1 MRKSHEIAAD
11 LTARMASLQAETDA
25 AKREALAAEV
35 ETLTNELREAQ
46 ATEAAQRA
54 LLNQRQL
61 SPEEKKELKRFSITK
76 FLREAADPKGLTGFE
91 AEMNEEA
98 RKELVG
104 SGRSL
109 EGVGIPSILMGV
121 DFAQKR
127 TGDYNNATDTGY
139 GPEFKAITHWSYIEA
154 LKNAMVA
161 ARAGV
166 RYIPGMQGNARVVKG
181 GSASA
186 SWLTEE
192 ASASVTKLTYTT
204 ADMTPKRLQ
213 ILAGYTMDLLKQ
225 SALPVESLIWDE
237 IISAHAQS
245 LDAAIFNGSGS
256 SGQPTGI
263 LAAANLNSIAM
274 GTDGGPITW
283 AKLVQMETE
292 VAADNGLF
300 GSLAYVTNSK
310 VAGDMKVIAKASNT
324 AVFLM
329 ENGHANGYP
338 VLVSNMIPS
347 NLTKGDA
354 SGVCSAAIFGNFNEV
369 LVPQWGGLDFIV
381 DPYSAKA
388 KAVIEVTAIA
398 YHDVL
403 VRRPAAF
410 CKIVDLTTTA

>member
-11 LTARMASLQAETDA
+11 LNARMASLQAETDA

-35 ETLTNELREAQ
+35 ENLTHELRDAQ
-46 ATEAAQRA
+46 IEEQAQRA
-54 LLNQRQL
+54 LLNQRVL

-76 FLREAADPKGLTGFE
+76 FLREAASGNLTGFE

-109 EGVGIPSILMGV
+109 EGVGIPAILMGV

-139 GPEFKAITHWSYIEA
+139 GPEFKAITEWSYIEA

-161 ARAGV
+161 AKAGA
-166 RYIPGMQGNARVVKG
+166 RFIPGMQGNARIVKG
-181 GSASA
+181 GAASA

-192 ASASVTKLTYTT
+192 SAASATKLAYTT
-204 ADMTPKRLQ
+204 VDMTPKRLQ

-225 SALPVESLIWDE
+225 SALPVERLIWDE

-245 LDAAIFNGSGS
+245 LDAAIFNGTGS

-263 LAAANLNSIAM
+263 LAAANVNSIAV
-274 GTDGGPITW
+274 GTNGGAITW

-310 VAGDMKVIAKASNT
+310 VAGDMKTIAKASNT

-329 ENGHANGYP
+329 ENGSANGYP
-338 VLVSNMIPS
+338 VHVSNMIPS
-347 NLTKGDA
+347 NLTKGSS

-388 KAVIEVTAIA
+388 KAVIEVTALA
-398 YHDVL
+398 YHDVC

-410 CKIVDLTTTA
+410 CKIVDLTTAA

>member
-11 LTARMASLQAETDA
+11 LNARMASLQAETDA

-35 ETLTNELREAQ
+35 ESLTQELREAQ
-46 ATEAAQRA
+46 VEEAAQRA
-54 LLNQRQL
+54 LLSQRTL
-61 SPEEKKELKRFSITK
+61 SEPEKKELRQFSIAK
-76 FLREAADPKGLTGFE
+76 FLREAAGKGLSGFE

-98 RKELVG
+98 RKELAG

-109 EGVGIPSILMGV
+109 EGYGIPAALMGV
-121 DFAQKR
+121 DFVGTR
-127 TGDYNNATDTGY
+127 GSYNNATDTGY
-139 GPEFKAITHWSYIEA
+139 GPEFKAITEWSYIEA

-161 ARAGV
+161 AKAGV
-166 RYIPGMQGNARVVKG
+166 RYIPGMQGNARIVKG
-181 GSASA
+181 GAASA

-192 ASASVTKLTYTT
+192 SAASLTKMSYTT
-204 ADMTPKRLQ
+204 ADMTPHRLQ
-213 ILAGYTMDLLKQ
+213 ILGGYTMDLLKQ
-225 SALPVESLIWDE
+225 SALPVERLIWDE

-256 SGQPTGI
+256 SGQPQGVI
-263 LAAANLNSIAM
+263 GASGVNSIAI
-274 GTDGGPITW
+274 GDNGGPITW
-283 AKLVQMETE
+283 AKLVQLETE

-300 GSLAYVTNSK
+300 GSLAYVTNAK

-329 ENGHANGYP
+329 DNDRANGYP
-338 VLVSNMIPS
+338 VLVSNAIPS
-347 NLTKGDA
+347 NGTKGNA
-354 SGVCSAAIFGNFNEV
+354 SGVCSTALFGNWNEV

-381 DPYSAKA
+381 DPYSQKA

-398 YHDVL
+398 YHDVC

-410 CKIVDLTTTA
+410 CKIVDLTTNA